1 MIRTEEEKL
10 ISLYGM
16 FGEEFLGSRAKG
28 EIVREMIEKEIL
40 KKGRK
45 VVLDFAGIKGI
56 TQSFGDEILGIFARA
71 FGKEWIKQNI
81 RVVNLDENVRHIL
94 NLSIKLSL
102 WYSQNMSSS
111 PSSSSNVNF
120 SQKLKP

>member
-1 MIRTEEEKL
+1 
-10 ISLYGM
+10 M

-28 EIVREMIEKEIL
+28 EVVREMIEREIL
-40 KKGRK
+40 KNGRR

-56 TQSFGDEILGIFARA
+56 TQGFGDEILGIFARA

-102 WYSQNMSSS
+102 WYSQNMS
-111 PSSSSNVNF
+111 
-120 SQKLKP
+120 

>member
-1 MIRTEEEKL
+1 
-10 ISLYGM
+10 M

-28 EIVREMIEKEIL
+28 EVVREMIEREIL
-40 KKGRK
+40 KNGRR
-45 VVLDFAGIKGI
+45 VEGI
-56 TQSFGDEILGIFARA
+56 TQGFGDEILGIFARA

-102 WYSQNMSSS
+102 WYSQNMS
-111 PSSSSNVNF
+111 
-120 SQKLKP
+120 